1 MQSLKS
7 RIKTIQAYK
16 EQYGCNFISLMPCN
30 MYGPNDNYHPLNSH
44 VLAALIRKFVLAKKQ
59 KKNVVEIWGS
69 GKPLREFMH
78 VDDFAEATILV
89 SKKYNSSKPIN
100 VGTGE

>member
-1 MQSLKS
+1 MLSGELEKTNQWYAVAKIAG
-7 RIKTIQAYK
+7 IKMIQAYN

-59 KKNVVEIWGS
+59 KK
-69 GKPLREFMH
+69 LC
-78 VDDFAEATILV
+78 
-89 SKKYNSSKPIN
+89 
-100 VGTGE
+100 